1 MSRTVAG
8 LLLAVFLGASFA
20 AYAEGPKPLSRSER
34 KERVKNLSDKYR
46 QFLAE
51 VEPIMQPEELDT
63 FLRLESDAQR
73 EVYVDDFW
81 ARREKTQPG
90 YRAMYYERLQFAREK
105 YRSAASDRGK
115 IFILHGPP
123 ADIFQVDNLSCR
135 LLQDIQIWTY
145 AQIPEVGSNVRFIFY
160 IPRGGIDYKLWQ
172 AAAHWK
178 DAVVDL
184 ISSDVA
190 SDKLDPAAILD
201 AVFGPCYRT
210 AHGSSPQSHLQCEC
224 ANVADEV
231 MRALSASQLTQQDW
245 PKVFVPPPVDKEAV
259 RRVLQKVVIPTPGA
273 AKLSTE
279 LAVAYPFRQRDRTD
293 AQVTVL
299 VPKSELTVKDVA
311 GTKMFS
317 VDVIG
322 EVLKDGDI
330 FERFRYRF
338 DYPAATAGDKLPV
351 VVDRLLRPAAYTLRL
366 KISDANANREA
377 IVETAADVPEMPRP
391 GDATVARI
399 AKEMEA
405 DHPLLRIVPLADE
418 LLSGLQHIDT
428 MIEGTVAAVEFSLD
442 GHKIMTKRSPPYALD
457 VDLGRVPQ
465 AHRIRAVALD
475 AKGEAVAGD
484 EIEVNAGNEP
494 FRVRIV
500 APRLAPKVRGRTRVE
515 MAVSVPDGKSL
526 EKLELYLNQTRLATL
541 FEPPFVQTIDIPPQ
555 NGVAY
560 LRAVATLKDSDL
572 QPIEDVVMINTP
584 QFMAGVNVHLVEL
597 PTTTFRDGRP
607 VNDLQESDFK
617 VLDDGKPVTVAKFEH
632 VANLPLSIGL
642 AIDTSESMR
651 PRMAEAQKAAS
662 AFFAD
667 VLHPGDKAFVVAFD
681 LRPEMVQKWSP
692 NGGDLT
698 AGLAKLR
705 TGDSTALHDA
715 VAFSLYNFAG
725 VKGRRALVVL
735 TDGRDTSSKLTF
747 DQTLEYARR
756 AGVPIYGIGIGIAP
770 TAVDV
775 RFNFGKLCNETGGTV
790 FYIDHASDLKRI
802 YDQIES
808 ELRSQY
814 VLSFYP
820 PDDAG
825 TKFHEVTVQVRGATA
840 KTIRGYYP

>member
-1 MSRTVAG
+1 MTRTVAG
-8 LLLAVFLGASFA
+8 LALALFLGASFA
-20 AYAEGPKPLSRSER
+20 AAAEGPKPLSRSER
-34 KERVKNLSDKYR
+34 KERVRNLSDYYR

-73 EVYVDDFW
+73 ELYVDDFW

-90 YRAMYYERLQFAREK
+90 YRAMYYERLQIAREK

-115 IFILHGPP
+115 IFIIHGPP
-123 ADIFQVDNLSCR
+123 ANIFQVSNTSCR

-145 AQIPEVGSNVRFIFY
+145 AQIPAIGSNVQFIFY
-160 IPRGGIDYKLWQ
+160 VPRGGIDYKLWQ
-172 AAAHWK
+172 ATSRWK
-178 DAVVDL
+178 DAVIDL
-184 ISSDVA
+184 ISSDVVA
-190 SDKLDPAAILD
+190 SRQDPNDSVD

-210 AHGSSPQSHLQCEC
+210 AHGVSPLTHLQCEC
-224 ANVADEV
+224 GNVADEV

-279 LAVAYPFRQRDRTD
+279 VAVAYPFRQRDRTD

-299 VPKSELTVKDVA
+299 VPKSELTVKDVS

-338 DYPAATAGDKLPV
+338 DYPSATAGDKLPV

-366 KISDANANREA
+366 KITDANANREA

-457 VDLGRVPQ
+457 VDLGHVPQ
-465 AHRIRAVALD
+465 PHRIRAVALD
-475 AKGEAVAGD
+475 AKGETVAGD

-494 FRVRIV
+494 FRVHIV
-500 APRLAPKVRGRTRVE
+500 APRLAPRARGRTRVE

-541 FEPPFVQTIDIPPQ
+541 FEPPFVQTIDISPQ
-555 NGVAY
+555 NGVAF
-560 LRAVATLKDSDL
+560 LRAVATLKDSEL
-572 QPIEDVVMINTP
+572 APVEDVVMVNTP

-607 VNDLQESDFK
+607 VNDLQEIDFK
-617 VLDDGKPVTVAKFEH
+617 VLDDGKPVKVAKFEH

-662 AFFAD
+662 AFFAE

-681 LRPEMVQKWSP
+681 LRPELVQKWSP

-725 VKGRRALVVL
+725 VKGRRALIVL

-814 VLSFYP
+814 VLAFYP

-825 TKFHEVTVQVRGATA
+825 AKFHEVTVQVRGATA

>member
-1 MSRTVAG
+1 MPRIVAAFA
-8 LLLAVFLGASFA
+8 LAAFLGASFA
-20 AYAEGPKPLSRSER
+20 AIADGPKPLSRSER
-34 KERVKNLSDKYR
+34 KERVRSLSERYR

-73 EVYVDDFW
+73 ELYVDDFW

-90 YRAMYYERLQFAREK
+90 YRAMFYERLQIAREK

-115 IFILHGPP
+115 IFVLHGPP
-123 ADIFQVDNLSCR
+123 ADIFQVENVSCR
-135 LLQDIQIWTY
+135 LLQDMQIWTY
-145 AQIPEVGSNVRFIFY
+145 AQIPSIGSNVRFIFY
-160 IPRGGIDYKLWQ
+160 VPRGGIDYKLWQ
-172 AAAHWK
+172 ATAHWK
-178 DAVVDL
+178 DAVADL
-184 ISSDVA
+184 ISAEIANNSP
-190 SDKLDPAAILD
+190 DPNQGVD

-210 AHGSSPQSHLQCEC
+210 PHGASQQTRLQCQC
-224 ANVADEV
+224 AGVADEV
-231 MRALSASQLTQQDW
+231 MRALTASQLTQQDW
-245 PKVFVPPPVDKEAV
+245 PKVFVPPAVDKEAV

-299 VPKSELTVKDVA
+299 VPKSELTMKDVA

-322 EVLKDGDI
+322 EVLKEGDI

-338 DYPAATAGDKLPV
+338 DYPVANAGDKLPV

-366 KISDANANREA
+366 KIVDANANREA
-377 IVETAADVPEMPRP
+377 IVETAADVPEVPRP

-399 AKEMEA
+399 AKEMES

-442 GHKIMTKRSPPYALD
+442 GHKIMTKRAPPYALD
-457 VDLGRVPQ
+457 VDLGSVPQ
-465 AHRIRAVALD
+465 THRIRAVALD
-475 AKGEAVAGD
+475 AKGDAVAGD

-500 APRLAPKVRGRTRVE
+500 APRLAPKARGRTRVE
-515 MAVSVPDGKSL
+515 MAVSVPEGKSL

-541 FEPPFVQTIDIPPQ
+541 FEPPFVQTIDIPAQ
-555 NGVAY
+555 NGVAF
-560 LRAVATLKDSDL
+560 LRAVATLKENEL
-572 QPIEDVVMINTP
+572 APVEDVVMINTP

-617 VLDDGKPVTVAKFEH
+617 VLDDGKPVKVAKFEH

-662 AFFAD
+662 AFFAE

-705 TGDSTALHDA
+705 TGDSTAIHDA
-715 VAFSLYNFAG
+715 VAFSLYNFSG
-725 VKGRRALVVL
+725 VKGRRALIVL

-747 DQTLEYARR
+747 EQTLEYARR

-814 VLSFYP
+814 VLAFYP

-825 TKFHEVTVQVRGATA
+825 AKFHEVTVQVRGATA